1 MSSKL
6 SCCLV
11 TFLLLLHRIHGQTK
25 CSPPKGRPGCV
36 CQTDKGLID
45 LTSIANTD
53 GTPRYATVYLCSMQN
68 DSHEVLAMNDY
79 LAFLVLYNAH
89 LPTATNLCV
98 YPPLVDTQIYLILM
112 ATNIPSTPVIRS
124 A

>member
-1 MSSKL
+1 
-6 SCCLV
+6 
-11 TFLLLLHRIHGQTK
+11 
-25 CSPPKGRPGCV
+25 
-36 CQTDKGLID
+36 
-45 LTSIANTD
+45 
-53 GTPRYATVYLCSMQN
+53 MQN